1 MILMGSLRIF
11 LVHLDGQNPSS
22 VTLCKERFQIS
33 MKAGNLIGNCFFAS
47 VFQSYINNPLGL
59 KSVLDAMHIKI
70 MYKSPSEYQ
79 HPAHP

>member
-11 LVHLDGQNPSS
+11 LVHLDGHNPSS

-33 MKAGNLIGNCFFAS
+33 MKAGNLIRNCFFAP

-59 KSVLDAMHIKI
+59 KRVLGAMHIKI
-70 MYKSPSEYQ
+70 IYKGPSRIST
-79 HPAHP
+79 PGTP